1 MSANLQPLDCQG
13 ALDRL
18 YEYLDGELTPDI
30 EQAVR
35 SHLDACARCFALF
48 NFEDGFLKFLEAR
61 TRAQG
66 APPELK
72 RRILRSIFEDE
83 SAPES

>member
-1 MSANLQPLDCQG
+1 MSANRPLLDCQG

-18 YEYLDGELTPDI
+18 YEYLDGELTPEI

-35 SHLDACARCFALF
+35 KHLKVCAPCFSLF

-61 TRAQG
+61 TRSQG

-72 RRILRSIFEDE
+72 RRILRSLFEGE
-83 SAPES
+83 GAPGP